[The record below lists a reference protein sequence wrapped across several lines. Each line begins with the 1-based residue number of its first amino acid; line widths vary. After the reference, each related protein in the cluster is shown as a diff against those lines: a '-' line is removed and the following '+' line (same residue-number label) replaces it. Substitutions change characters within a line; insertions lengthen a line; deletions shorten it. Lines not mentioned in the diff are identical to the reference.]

1 MCEAAHVKG
10 SLFSRSQTN
19 HFETRWIMLQNRS
32 YSIKSSVKLQ
42 PLLLERVASLS
53 LLGSLE
59 KETISTHVIRTEV
72 PSRLTQ
78 AFTTRTEVAVFEA
91 VLLLSVLL

>member
-1 MCEAAHVKG
+1 MGGEKEESGVCEAAHVKG

-59 KETISTHVIRTEV
+59 K
-72 PSRLTQ
+72 
-78 AFTTRTEVAVFEA
+78 
-91 VLLLSVLL
+91 